1 VSKRGVW
8 IMPFSFCSFPDSC
21 LQRSHLFFEYEVEL
35 DSQLGKVPSTTLI
48 DSLYSAMSVHPFHS
62 CKRLKSIECCVIILA
77 SPTYLQTQ
85 KRKIVARLLL
95 YMF

>member
-1 VSKRGVW
+1 
-8 IMPFSFCSFPDSC
+8 MA
-21 LQRSHLFFEYEVEL
+21 
-35 DSQLGKVPSTTLI
+35 TALI

-85 KRKIVARLLL
+85 KRKIVARLPL